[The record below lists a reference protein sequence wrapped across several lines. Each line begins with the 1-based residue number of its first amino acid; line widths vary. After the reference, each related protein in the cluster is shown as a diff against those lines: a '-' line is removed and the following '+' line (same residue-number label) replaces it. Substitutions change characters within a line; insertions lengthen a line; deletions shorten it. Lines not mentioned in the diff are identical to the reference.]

1 LIEEFSRQSGFL
13 PGQHAIEA
21 YGRGGF
27 RFGGMSHQGSILAL
41 PTRILAWQATSTAD
55 IDVEDLAALLNASEP
70 IEGLLIGTGLS
81 ALLPNAPFALALK
94 AKGIKL
100 ELMDTPAALR
110 TYNLLVSQGRYFGA
124 ALIAV

>member
-41 PTRILAWQATSTAD
+41 PSGIAAWQATSTAD
-55 IDVEDLAALLNASEP
+55 IDVEDLAARLNACEP
-70 IEGLLIGTGLS
+70 MEGVLIGTGLS

-94 AKGIKL
+94 AKGIKV

-110 TYNLLVSQGRYFGA
+110 TYNLLVSQGRSFGA